1 MSNSLTK
8 EKAWEIL
15 TEFNKDEFHLKHAR
29 SMKGVMRYFA
39 EKLGYG
45 DEQDFW
51 GIAGLLHDL
60 DFELYPDEHCI
71 KGQEI
76 MRSRGLDERLIRAVA
91 SHGYAITV
99 DIEPEHQM
107 EKILYATDELTG
119 LIGAIAIM
127 RPSKSVMDLKLK
139 SVTALLN
146 LTDPDT
152 VTEIHR
158 EYVLAGAD
166 VITANTF
173 QAHELKLHGEHSIEK
188 VVTARA
194 TCAKKSGA
202 RFVALGVG
210 PLGQLLELMGR
221 LSFDRAYEVFCRQMV
236 AGEQAGADLIL
247 IETISDLYEAK
258 AAILAAKENPRLPVF
273 CTMTF
278 PEDGRTLRTRT
289 HRVMWKST
297 QKKLQRPRR
306 LPESAYPLPKASNR
320 AVKTSWRTP

>member
-152 VTEIHR
+152 VADIHR

-173 QAHELKLHGEHSIEK
+173 RRMSSSCMGSIASRRSSRPGLPVQK
-188 VVTARA
+188 NPGQDLWRW
-194 TCAKKSGA
+194 
-202 RFVALGVG
+202 ALGPWDNYWNLWG
-210 PLGQLLELMGR
+210 
-221 LSFDRAYEVFCRQMV
+221 D
-236 AGEQAGADLIL
+236 
-247 IETISDLYEAK
+247 
-258 AAILAAKENPRLPVF
+258 
-273 CTMTF
+273 
-278 PEDGRTLRTRT
+278 
-289 HRVMWKST
+289 
-297 QKKLQRPRR
+297 
-306 LPESAYPLPKASNR
+306 
-320 AVKTSWRTP
+320 